1 MSMPA
6 ACASGDAGGA
16 RSFTIACAR
25 PWLVAQ
31 FGGPRRMVSWSL
43 NRPGIV
49 DARKVVWLE
58 VRNADLTPGLDP
70 ARWFA
75 DRLVEA
81 GHEDA
86 VGMMTARNVAFHH
99 HASASVEG
107 VRAECL
113 VTLGLN
119 NGERIGQR
127 VTTPWVGP
135 GTINILCDVSV
146 PLHDAALLEAAS
158 LVTQARTV
166 AIIGAGYRR
175 AGMREA
181 VTGTGTDCVVLSS
194 PPGRSSERFAGMHT
208 AVGEAVGAAILRATD
223 DALNQW
229 LVQNSVTTD
238 A

>member
-1 MSMPA
+1 MSLPA
-6 ACASGDAGGA
+6 DCAPGDLAAA
-16 RSFTIACAR
+16 RAFTIACAR
-25 PWLVAQ
+25 PWLVAR
-31 FGGPRRMVSWSL
+31 FAAPRRMVSWSL
-43 NRPGIV
+43 NRPGFV
-49 DARKVVWLE
+49 DAHEVAWLE

-75 DRLVEA
+75 DRLAEA
-81 GHEDA
+81 GHANA
-86 VGMMTARNVAFHH
+86 VGMMTARNVACHH
-99 HASASVEG
+99 HACASVDG
-107 VRAECL
+107 VQAECL
-113 VTLGLN
+113 ITLGLN

-175 AGMREA
+175 AGMRES

-208 AVGEAVGAAILRATD
+208 AVGEAVGAAILRAMD
-223 DALNQW
+223 AALNQW
-229 LVQNSVTTD
+229 LAQNSVTTD